1 MGQVLV
7 NGKVEEATIEAVIN
21 RADGTKVDLGVISE
35 SPKPPKGK
43 TGPFMGMVKSI
54 LGQRKD

>member
-1 MGQVLV
+1 MGKIMV
-7 NGKVEEATIEAVIN
+7 NGKVEEATISAIKTH
-21 RADGTKVDLGVISE
+21 ADGTIEDLGIISE